1 MGRVTGAEIAKGIR
15 ELENFMRNPRTPMFA
30 ISVKDVDRQRE
41 LYAEIDVDA
50 FFTKP
55 LSQDFL
61 QTVSQ
66 LFYK

>member
-1 MGRVTGAEIAKGIR
+1 
-15 ELENFMRNPRTPMFA
+15 MRNPRTPMIG
-30 ISVKDVDRQRE
+30 ISVNAVDRQRE
-41 LYAEIDVDA
+41 LYADIDVDA

-55 LSQDFL
+55 LTQNIL